1 MKTISLFLTGMMA
14 IATLG
19 FVSCS
24 SSNVM
29 SKSERAQAVKKQI
42 EDRQY
47 TIEVNRMI
55 PMNGRARELT
65 PTYSLSIN
73 GDTINS
79 HLPYF
84 GTAYSIPYGG
94 GQGLIFKAPI
104 TVYSENFDAKG
115 TADISIRTRS
125 EDDNYV
131 YRIQVFEN
139 GSTTIHVTPNNR
151 QAITFYGS
159 IELKKEKEQ

>member
-1 MKTISLFLTGMMA
+1 
-14 IATLG
+14 
-19 FVSCS
+19 
-24 SSNVM
+24 
-29 SKSERAQAVKKQI
+29 
-42 EDRQY
+42 
-47 TIEVNRMI
+47 
-55 PMNGRARELT
+55 MNGRSRELT
-65 PTYSLSIN
+65 STYSLSIN

-84 GTAYSIPYGG
+84 GTAYSVPYGG

-104 TVYSENFDAKG
+104 MVYSENFDAKG

-131 YRIQVFEN
+131 YRIQIFEN

-151 QAITFYGS
+151 QAITFYGNM
-159 IELKKEKEQ
+159 ELKKAKEQ